1 MEKGHEKASSA
12 WTSVGS
18 FDLLKA
24 VFQISLSVVSDSVT
38 PWTIAHQAPQSM
50 GFSRHEYWSGFP
62 FPSPGG
68 LPDPGIEPGPPE
80 LEADALTSEPPGKPL
95 TRLWGR
101 VIFKYLKLSLNKSN
115 YPVNLVL
122 CTLTYST

>member
-68 LPDPGIEPGPPE
+68 LPDPGIEPGPP
-80 LEADALTSEPPGKPL
+80 AL
-95 TRLWGR
+95 
-101 VIFKYLKLSLNKSN
+101 
-115 YPVNLVL
+115 
-122 CTLTYST
+122 